1 MQYHDTPKCGI
12 SEVYR
17 IGFMTI
23 GVLTT
28 VKTVCNDDLYDKIY
42 YLSFSVMGSNEDW
55 KYQFTLANSVCLLEL
70 IWVAPG
76 HLDEFQKA
84 E

>member
-1 MQYHDTPKCGI
+1 MQYHDTPKGGI

-28 VKTVCNDDLYDKIY
+28 VKTICNDDLYDKIY
-42 YLSFSVMGSNEDW
+42 YLSFI
-55 KYQFTLANSVCLLEL
+55 Q
-70 IWVAPG
+70 
-76 HLDEFQKA
+76 
-84 E
+84 